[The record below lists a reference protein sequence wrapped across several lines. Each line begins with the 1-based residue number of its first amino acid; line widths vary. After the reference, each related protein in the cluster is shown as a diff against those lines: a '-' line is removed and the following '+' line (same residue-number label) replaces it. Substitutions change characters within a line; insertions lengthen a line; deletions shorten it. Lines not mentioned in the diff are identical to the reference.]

1 MKILVGITGASGG
14 NLGIKLANTL
24 RNYVQAEVIFSPNSK
39 ITLKIEQG
47 ITVYDD
53 DQIYASP
60 ASGSSKFDKMIIAPC
75 SINSLAKISCGI
87 CDTLITRA
95 AGVMIKERKTL
106 ILGVREMPLSTIS
119 LRQMAD
125 LSTLG
130 VIISPPILAYYSQ
143 AKTIEELENFII
155 GKWLDS
161 LGIEHNIFKRWEYI
175 DQLT

>member
-24 RNYVQAEVIFSPNSK
+24 RNYVQTEVIFSPNSK
-39 ITLKIEQG
+39 ITLKIEQR

-60 ASGSSKFDKMIIAPC
+60 ASGSSKFDKMIITPC

-106 ILGVREMPLSTIS
+106 ILGIREMPLSTIS

-125 LSTLG
+125 LSALG

-161 LGIEHNIFKRWEYI
+161 LGIEHDIFKRWEHI